1 MRAIGLDIHRGFCE
15 VAIAEDGVIRP
26 ARRIGTAPAELATFA
41 ASLRPDD
48 TVTLEATGNAMA
60 IARIL
65 EPHVRVVLANPKA
78 TKAATR
84 LRAKTDRIDARTLA
98 QLLASGFLPD
108 VWQPDPATAVLRRQV
123 SRRAH
128 LVKQRTRAKNQVH
141 AALIRNLVGRPPA
154 SDLFGRR
161 GREWL
166 AGVDLPADER
176 DGVEASLRAID
187 FLDVEVARLD
197 AVLAAAVLAS
207 PEMRR
212 LMTLPGVSGTT
223 AATLVA
229 VIGDVHRF
237 PAPGRLVA
245 YLGLDPRVSQSGED
259 AARHGRIS
267 KQGAAVARQV
277 LVEAAWVAT
286 RTAGPLRAFAQRLA
300 GRRGWNVAIVAVARK
315 LAVIAW
321 HLLSRDEEYAYG
333 RPSRLRLKLR
343 ALELRTGSERV
354 QGRSIGLT
362 STDAQRRLERERAEQ
377 AEAAYRRLVAERSTS
392 GSGAGDATGAR
403 ISRR

>member
-15 VAIAEDGVIRP
+15 VAIAEDGRVRP
-26 ARRIGTAPAELATFA
+26 ARRIGTAPDELEVFA
-41 ASLRPDD
+41 ASLASDD
-48 TVTLEATGNAMA
+48 VVTLEATGNAMA

-84 LRAKTDRIDARTLA
+84 LRAKTDRIDARALA
-98 QLLASGFLPD
+98 QLLASGFLPT
-108 VWQPDPATAVLRRQV
+108 VWQPDPATASLRRQV

-128 LVKQRTRAKNQVH
+128 FVKQRTKAKNQVH

-161 GREWL
+161 GRAWL
-166 AGVDLPADER
+166 GAVELPTDER
-176 DGVEASLRAID
+176 DGVEASLRAVD
-187 FLDVEVARLD
+187 FLDAEVARLD
-197 AVLAAAVLAS
+197 VVLAAAVLGS
-207 PEMRR
+207 PDMRR
-212 LMTLPGVSGTT
+212 LMTLPGVSATT
-223 AATLVA
+223 AATLIA

-245 YLGLDPRVSQSGED
+245 YFGLDPRVSQSGED
-259 AARHGRIS
+259 PARHGRIS
-267 KQGAAVARQV
+267 KQGASIARQV
-277 LVEAAWVAT
+277 LVEAAWVAS
-286 RTAGPLRAFAQRLA
+286 RTPGPLRAFAQRVA
-300 GRRGWNVAIVAVARK
+300 ARRGWNVAIVAAARK

-321 HLLSRDEEYAYG
+321 HLLTRDEEYAYG

-343 ALELRTGSERV
+343 QLELRTGAPRFTGRASRV
-354 QGRSIGLT
+354 SGS
-362 STDAQRRLERERAEQ
+362 DAERRLERERAEQ
-377 AEAAYRRLVAERSTS
+377 AEAGYRRFVAKRSTS
-392 GSGAGDATGAR
+392 GSGAGDASGAR

>member
-15 VAIAEDGVIRP
+15 VAIAEDGVVRV
-26 ARRIGTAPAELATFA
+26 ARRIGTAPDKLEAFA
-41 ASLRPDD
+41 ASLRADD

-60 IARIL
+60 VARIL

-108 VWQPDPATAVLRRQV
+108 VWQPDPATAALRRQV

-128 LVKQRTRAKNQVH
+128 LVKQRTKAKNQVH

-166 AGVDLPADER
+166 ASVELPADER
-176 DGVEASLRAID
+176 DGVEASLRAVD
-187 FLDVEVARLD
+187 FLDTEVARLD
-197 AVLAAAVLAS
+197 AVLASAVLAS

-245 YLGLDPRVSQSGED
+245 YLGLDPRVSQWARTPPGTAGSASRAPRSPVRSSSRRPGSPPGRPVRCAPSPSG
-259 AARHGRIS
+259 S
-267 KQGAAVARQV
+267 PPGAAG
-277 LVEAAWVAT
+277 T
-286 RTAGPLRAFAQRLA
+286 
-300 GRRGWNVAIVAVARK
+300 
-315 LAVIAW
+315 
-321 HLLSRDEEYAYG
+321 SRSS
-333 RPSRLRLKLR
+333 PSP
-343 ALELRTGSERV
+343 ASS
-354 QGRSIGLT
+354 RSSPGT
-362 STDAQRRLERERAEQ
+362 S
-377 AEAAYRRLVAERSTS
+377 
-392 GSGAGDATGAR
+392 
-403 ISRR
+403 

>member
-1 MRAIGLDIHRGFCE
+1 MRAIGLDVHRGFCE
-15 VAIAEDGVIRP
+15 VAIAEDGQVRP
-26 ARRIGTAPAELATFA
+26 ARRIGTEPAELEAFA
-41 ASLRPDD
+41 AGLGPNDV
-48 TVTLEATGNAMA
+48 VTLEATGNAVA

-65 EPHVRVVLANPKA
+65 EPRVRVVLANPKA

-108 VWQPDPATAVLRRQV
+108 VWMPDEATAALRRQV

-128 LVKQRTRAKNQVH
+128 LVKQRTKAKNQVH

-161 GREWL
+161 GRVWL
-166 AGVDLPADER
+166 AGVELPTDER
-176 DGVEASLRAID
+176 DGVEASLRAVD
-187 FLDVEVARLD
+187 FLDAEVARVD
-197 AVLAAAVLAS
+197 VVLAKAVLAS
-207 PEMRR
+207 PDMRR

-229 VIGDVHRF
+229 VIGDPRRF
-237 PAPGRLVA
+237 PGPGSLVA
-245 YLGLDPRVSQSGED
+245 YLGLDPRVNQSGED

-267 KQGAAVARQV
+267 KQGASVARQV
-277 LVEAAWVAT
+277 LVEAAWVAS
-286 RTAGPLRAFAQRLA
+286 RMPGPLRSFAQRIA
-300 GRRGWNVAIVAVARK
+300 ARRGWNVAIVAVARK

-321 HLLSRDEEYAYG
+321 HLLRRGEEYAYG

-343 ALELRTGSERV
+343 QLELRTGAEPRKGH
-354 QGRSIGLT
+354 QIGVA
-362 STDAQRRLERERAEQ
+362 STDAERRLERERAEQ

-392 GSGAGDATGAR
+392 DRGAGDASGAR